1 MPKATTPTQ
10 GRRRG
15 LEEEY
20 LVGSGILKNRPGK
33 SKSKSQ
39 RDEDDERE
47 NNFVDARA
55 SRKIL
60 DIGRQLAEE
69 DAPARRA
76 EPTAAATAFGF
87 ESRYEDGAQRESYEE
102 DEIWADDDDEIIENI
117 DVDPDDL
124 QTFQQ
129 FLPSSFDDPLLT
141 EGPWATTTQ
150 EPAGEEQGTG
160 INLADLLA
168 RIAAHEA
175 GEDRPEAIPDEG
187 FELSPKV
194 VEVYSKI
201 GTFEVTR
208 TRSLKKSN
216 ANPWAGLFLSRYK
229 SGKLPKAFKILPTV
243 PYWEDIIQLTKPEN
257 WTPNAVMAATKLF
270 VSAKPVVVRQFLNM
284 ILLEHVRDNIAET
297 KKLNVHLF
305 DALRKALYK
314 PAAFFKGILFPPSH
328 ISLEMDVTDCLILK
342 SRGEWSNFTGGT
354 HHKRCFEIAAR
365 EASAG
370 TEGGGATNVF
380 IRTLLDKRYALP
392 WQVVDSLVFHFL
404 RFRNTDP
411 ASVTEADAMNMGE
424 RAATQAKLPVIWHQ
438 TLLSF
443 AVRYKNEIT
452 EDQRELLLDL
462 LLSHGHHKI
471 GPEIRRELLVGRGRG
486 VVVEPEGPAL
496 DGDDT
501 MLID

>member
-1 MPKATTPTQ
+1 MPKATTPKS

-20 LVGSGILKNRPGK
+20 LAGSGLLKNRPSK

-39 RDEDDERE
+39 RDSDDERE

-69 DAPARRA
+69 DAPVRRT
-76 EPTAAATAFGF
+76 EPAAATSFGF
-87 ESRYEDGAQRESYEE
+87 DSRYDDGGQAYDE
-102 DEIWADDDDEIIENI
+102 DEIWADEGDDDEIIEHI

-129 FLPSSFDDPLLT
+129 FLPPDFDDPLLT
-141 EGPWATTTQ
+141 EGPWAAAGTTQ
-150 EPAGEEQGTG
+150 EPMEEGEGTG
-160 INLADLLA
+160 TNLADLLA

-175 GEDRPEAIPDEG
+175 GEDRQEAIPDED
-187 FELSPKV
+187 FEFSPKV
-194 VEVYSKI
+194 IE
-201 GTFEVTR
+201 
-208 TRSLKKSN
+208 
-216 ANPWAGLFLSRYK
+216 GLFLSRYK

-243 PYWEDIIQLTKPEN
+243 PHWEDIIQLTKPEN
-257 WTPNAVMAATKLF
+257 WTPNAVLAATKIWISHSPA
-270 VSAKPVVVRQFLNM
+270 VARQFLNM
-284 ILLEHVRDNIAET
+284 VLLERVCDDIAET

-305 DALRKALYK
+305 DALRKSLYK
-314 PAAFFKGILFPPSH
+314 SAAFFKGVLFPLVESGATLRQAH
-328 ISLEMDVTDCLILK
+328 IISAVLSRVSIPVLHSGAALK
-342 SRGEWSNFTGGT
+342 GL
-354 HHKRCFEIAAR
+354 CDIAAR
-365 EASAG
+365 QASAG

-380 IRTLLDKRYALP
+380 IKTLLDKRYALP
-392 WQVVDSLVFHFL
+392 WQVVDALVFHFL

-411 ASVTEADAMNMGE
+411 ASVTEADVMKTGE

-462 LLSHGHHKI
+462 LLSHGHSKI
-471 GPEIRRELLVGRGRG
+471 GPEIRRELLAGRGRG
-486 VVVEPEGPAL
+486 VVAEPEGPAL

>member
-1 MPKATTPTQ
+1 MPKATTPTS

-20 LVGSGILKNRPGK
+20 LVGSGLLKNRPSK
-33 SKSKSQ
+33 SKSKSKGDS
-39 RDEDDERE
+39 DEERE

-60 DIGRQLAEE
+60 NIGRQLAEE
-69 DAPARRA
+69 DAPARRT
-76 EPTAAATAFGF
+76 EPTTTTAFGF
-87 ESRYEDGAQRESYEE
+87 DSRYDGGEQAGADDE
-102 DEIWADDDDEIIENI
+102 DEVWADDDDDEIMEHV

-124 QTFQQ
+124 QTFQR
-129 FLPSSFDDPLLT
+129 FLPSEFDDPLLT

-150 EPAGEEQGTG
+150 QPPEEGQGTST
-160 INLADLLA
+160 NLADLLA

-175 GEDRPEAIPDEG
+175 GEDDRSEAVPDDG

-201 GTFEVTR
+201 V
-208 TRSLKKSN
+208 SV
-216 ANPWAGLFLSRYK
+216 NPL
-229 SGKLPKAFKILPTV
+229 
-243 PYWEDIIQLTKPEN
+243 WEDIIELTKPEN
-257 WTPNAVMAATKLF
+257 WTPNAVLAATKLWISHKPA
-270 VSAKPVVVRQFLNM
+270 VAKPFLNM
-284 ILLEHVRDNIAET
+284 ILLEHVCDDIAET

-305 DALRKALYK
+305 DALRKALYR
-314 PAAFFKGILFPPSH
+314 PAAFFTAVLFPLVERGATLRQAH
-328 ISLEMDVTDCLILK
+328 IISGVLSRVSIPVLHSGAALK
-342 SRGEWSNFTGGT
+342 GL
-354 HHKRCFEIAAR
+354 CDIAAR

-380 IRTLLDKRYALP
+380 IKTLLDKRYALP
-392 WQVVDSLVFHFL
+392 WQVVDALVFHFL

-411 ASVTEADAMNMGE
+411 ASVTEADVMNMGE

-438 TLLSF
+438 TLLAF
-443 AVRYKNEIT
+443 AIRYKNEIT

-462 LLSHGHHKI
+462 LLTHGHSKI
-471 GPEIRRELLVGRGRG
+471 GPEVRRELLAGRGRG
-486 VVVEPEGPAL
+486 VVAEPEAPTL

>member
-1 MPKATTPTQ
+1 MPKATTPTS

-20 LVGSGILKNRPGK
+20 LVGSGLLKNRPSK
-33 SKSKSQ
+33 SKSKSKQ
-39 RDEDDERE
+39 GSDDERE

-69 DAPARRA
+69 DAPARRT
-76 EPTAAATAFGF
+76 ETTTTASAFGF
-87 ESRYEDGAQRESYEE
+87 DSRYDDGEQAGGDDE
-102 DEIWADDDDEIIENI
+102 DEVWADDDDDEIMEHM
-117 DVDPDDL
+117 DVHPDDL

-129 FLPSSFDDPLLT
+129 FLPSEFDDPLLT
-141 EGPWATTTQ
+141 EGPWATTAQ
-150 EPAGEEQGTG
+150 QPPEEGRDTST
-160 INLADLLA
+160 NLADLLA

-175 GEDRPEAIPDEG
+175 GEDNRSEAVPDDG

-194 VEVYSKI
+194 VEVYTKI
-201 GTFEVTR
+201 GI
-208 TRSLKKSN
+208 
-216 ANPWAGLFLSRYK
+216 FLSRYK

-243 PYWEDIIQLTKPEN
+243 PHWEDIIELTKPER
-257 WTPNAVMAATKLF
+257 WTPNAVLAATKLWISHKPA
-270 VSAKPVVVRQFLNM
+270 VAKPFLNM
-284 ILLEHVRDNIAET
+284 ILLEHVCDDIAET

-305 DALRKALYK
+305 DALRKALYR
-314 PAAFFKGILFPPSH
+314 PAAFFTALLFPLVERGATLRQAH
-328 ISLEMDVTDCLILK
+328 IISGVLIRVSIPVLHSGAALK
-342 SRGEWSNFTGGT
+342 GL
-354 HHKRCFEIAAR
+354 CDIAAR

-380 IRTLLDKRYALP
+380 IKTLLDKRYALP
-392 WQVVDSLVFHFL
+392 WQVVDALVFHFL

-411 ASVTEADAMNMGE
+411 ASVTEADAMHMGE

-443 AVRYKNEIT
+443 AIRYKNEIT

-462 LLSHGHHKI
+462 LLTHGHSKI
-471 GPEIRRELLVGRGRG
+471 GPEIRRELLAGRGRG
-486 VVVEPEGPAL
+486 VVAEPEGPAL

>member
-1 MPKATTPTQ
+1 MPKATAPNAA
-10 GRRRG
+10 RRRA

-20 LVGSGILKNRPGK
+20 LVGSGILKNRPSK

-39 RDEDDERE
+39 RDDDDERE
-47 NNFVDARA
+47 NSFIDARA
-55 SRKIL
+55 SKKIL

-69 DAPARRA
+69 DAPARRT
-76 EPTAAATAFGF
+76 ELPAATAFGF
-87 ESRYEDGAQRESYEE
+87 ESRHQDARQAESYED
-102 DEIWADDDDEIIENI
+102 DEIWADDDDDEIIENI
-117 DVDPDDL
+117 DIDPDDL

-141 EGPWATTTQ
+141 EGPWATAT
-150 EPAGEEQGTG
+150 EESSAAGQGTST
-160 INLADLLA
+160 NLADLILA
-168 RIAAHEA
+168 KIAAHEA
-175 GEDRPEAIPDEG
+175 GEDRQEAIPDDG

-194 VEVYSKI
+194 TEVYTKI
-201 GTFEVTR
+201 G
-208 TRSLKKSN
+208 
-216 ANPWAGLFLSRYK
+216 LFMSRYK

-243 PYWEDIIQLTKPEN
+243 PHWEDIIQLTKPYE
-257 WTPNAVMAATKLF
+257 WTPNAVLAATKIF
-270 VSAKPVVVRQFLNM
+270 VSSNPAVARQFLNM

-305 DALRKALYK
+305 DALRKGLYR
-314 PAAFFKGILFPPSH
+314 PAAFFKGILFPLVEGGATLREAH
-328 ISLEMDVTDCLILK
+328 IISAVLSRVSIPVLHSGAALK
-342 SRGEWSNFTGGT
+342 GL
-354 HHKRCFEIAAR
+354 CDIAAR

-380 IRTLLDKRYALP
+380 IKTLLDKRYALP

-411 ASVTEADAMNMGE
+411 ASVTEAEAMNMGE
-424 RAATQAKLPVIWHQ
+424 RAAIKAKLPVIWHQ

-443 AVRYKNEIT
+443 AIRYKNEIT

-471 GPEIRRELLVGRGRG
+471 GPEIRRELLAGRGRG
-486 VVVEPEGPAL
+486 VVAEPQGPAL

>member
-39 RDEDDERE
+39 QEDEEERE
-47 NNFVDARA
+47 NNFIDARA

-69 DAPARRA
+69 DAPARRT
-76 EPTAAATAFGF
+76 EPTATTNAFGF
-87 ESRYEDGAQRESYEE
+87 ESRYEDGAQGESYEE
-102 DEIWADDDDEIIENI
+102 DEIWADDDDEIIEHI

-150 EPAGEEQGTG
+150 EPSGEEPGTST
-160 INLADLLA
+160 NLADLILA

-194 VEVYSKI
+194 VEVYTKI
-201 GTFEVTR
+201 G
-208 TRSLKKSN
+208 
-216 ANPWAGLFLSRYK
+216 LFMSRYK

-243 PYWEDIIQLTKPEN
+243 PHWEDIIQLTKPES
-257 WTPNAVMAATKLF
+257 WTPNAVLVATKLF
-270 VSAKPVVVRQFLNM
+270 VSSKPVVVRQFLNM
-284 ILLEHVRDNIAET
+284 ILLEHVRDDIAET

-314 PAAFFKGILFPPSH
+314 PAAFFKGILFPLVESGATLREAH
-328 ISLEMDVTDCLILK
+328 ILSAVLSRVSIPVLHSGAALK
-342 SRGEWSNFTGGT
+342 GL
-354 HHKRCFEIAAR
+354 CDIAAR

-380 IRTLLDKRYALP
+380 IKTLLDKRYALP
-392 WQVVDSLVFHFL
+392 WQVVDSLVFHFM

-443 AVRYKNEIT
+443 AIRYKNEIT

-462 LLSHGHHKI
+462 LISHGHHKI
-471 GPEIRRELLVGRGRG
+471 GPEIRRELLAGRGRG
-486 VVVEPEGPAL
+486 VIAEPQGPAL

>member
-1 MPKATTPTQ
+1 MPKATTPTS

-20 LVGSGILKNRPGK
+20 LVGSGLLKNRPSK

-39 RDEDDERE
+39 QDDEEERE
-47 NNFVDARA
+47 NNFIDARA

-69 DAPARRA
+69 DASARRT
-76 EPTAAATAFGF
+76 EPTTTSAFGF
-87 ESRYEDGAQRESYEE
+87 DSRFEGEGQDEPYEE
-102 DEIWADDDDEIIENI
+102 EEIWADDDDDIIEHV

-124 QTFQQ
+124 HTFQQ

-150 EPAGEEQGTG
+150 EPSGGEQGTST
-160 INLADLLA
+160 NLADL
-168 RIAAHEA
+168 I
-175 GEDRPEAIPDEG
+175 
-187 FELSPKV
+187 
-194 VEVYSKI
+194 
-201 GTFEVTR
+201 
-208 TRSLKKSN
+208 
-216 ANPWAGLFLSRYK
+216 GLFMSRYK

-243 PYWEDIIQLTKPEN
+243 PHWEEIIQLTKPEE
-257 WTPNAVMAATKLF
+257 WTANAVFASTKLF
-270 VSAKPVVVRQFLNM
+270 VSSKPAVVREFLNM
-284 ILLEHVRDNIAET
+284 VLLEHVRDDIAET

-314 PAAFFKGILFPPSH
+314 PAAFFKGILFPLVENNPTLREAH
-328 ISLEMDVTDCLILK
+328 ILSAVLSRVSIPVLHSGAALK
-342 SRGEWSNFTGGT
+342 GL
-354 HHKRCFEIAAR
+354 CEIAAR

-380 IRTLLDKRYALP
+380 IKTLLDKRYALP

-411 ASVTEADAMNMGE
+411 ASVTEADIMNTGE
-424 RAATQAKLPVIWHQ
+424 RAATKAKLPVIWHQ

-443 AVRYKNEIT
+443 AIRYKNEIT

-471 GPEIRRELLVGRGRG
+471 GPEIRRELLAGRGRG
-486 VVVEPEGPAL
+486 VVAEPEAPTL